1 MDRDIQLDIYRAI
14 VMMHIV
20 CIIHLVTFLHFY
32 FEPFMSIVLFEMPA
46 IFFIAGASMSYQ
58 KRRKG
63 IGEMIRNRF
72 ERVVIPYFI
81 YVFVML
87 VLLVLLS
94 FIWHFFYPQV
104 ESLKDGYFTRKFT
117 FDITEYTWYDVL
129 QIIRCEDIPQ
139 SPYVYH
145 LWFIPVYLILT
156 CTFPIQT
163 ILMQKVNRWIY
174 IAISIA
180 LFIMVVLFTDNCFVR
195 NVFCYNVF
203 LVAGYLFYKKLDLRH
218 IYLIGAS
225 ALVVVLIYLYQL
237 GDFIPMHS
245 HKFPADLLFLSYNI
259 VVLCLFSL
267 IFGRVRLPN
276 LRIFQ
281 IWNKHGYSIYL
292 YHSFILFFVFIFLV
306 LLFQRFEDRFVQ
318 LICCIPLM
326 FVLSTAFSFLT
337 YKLEYKVLSVYKG
350 LNL

>member
-72 ERVVIPYFI
+72 ERVVIPYII

-87 VLLVLLS
+87 VLLALLS
-94 FIWHFFYPQV
+94 FVWHYFYPQV
-104 ESLKDGYFTRKFT
+104 ESLKEGYFTRRFT
-117 FDITEYTWYDVL
+117 FDITTYTWHDVL
-129 QIIRCEDIPQ
+129 QILCCEDIPQ

-156 CTFPIQT
+156 CTFPFQT
-163 ILMQKVNRWIY
+163 SLLQKVNRWY
-174 IAISIA
+174 YAAFSIA
-180 LFIMVVLFTDNCFVR
+180 LFILVVLLTDNRFLR

-203 LVAGYLFYKKLDLRH
+203 LVGGYLFYKKMELRH
-218 IYLIGAS
+218 VLLVGAT
-225 ALVVVLIYLYQL
+225 ALVVVLVYLYQF
-237 GDFIPMHS
+237 GDFIPMHN

-267 IFGRVRLPN
+267 ILGRIQLPN

-292 YHSFILFFVFIFLV
+292 YHSFVLFIVFIFLV
-306 LLFQRFEDRFVQ
+306 LLFQLFESRIIQ

-337 YKLEYKVLSVYKG
+337 YKLESNILSAYKG
-350 LNL
+350 RNL